1 MAVALEGNRSNE
13 TVVTH
18 LEEMRKRIIITLSM
32 FLISFCVTFI
42 YVKDIYRWLVRDVEG
57 KLAILA
63 PSDVIWV
70 YFLLCGVFAIA
81 FTMPVLAWQAWLFV
95 KPALQPREYKATLS
109 LIPAL
114 ALLFVIGIGFGYFV
128 IYPMVYT
135 FLETMAGDFET
146 MYTAE
151 KYFTFMVNMTV
162 PFGILFEM
170 PVVVMFLTHIGVL
183 SPARMAKMRKLSY
196 FLLTVTAVTITPPD
210 IISDILVIIPLFLL
224 YEISVTLSKI
234 VYRKQKP
241 YVSHLR
247 EAPYSHPKK

>member
-1 MAVALEGNRSNE
+1 MADIADTKSPNE
-13 TVVTH
+13 TVILH
-18 LEEMRKRIIITLSM
+18 LEELRKRIIITLAA
-32 FLISFCVTFI
+32 FVVTFCASFI
-42 YVKDIYRWLVRDVEG
+42 FVKDIYRWLVRDVEG

-70 YFLLCGVFAIA
+70 YFLLSGVVAIA
-81 FTMPVLAWQAWLFV
+81 LTMPVLAWQSWLFV
-95 KPALQPREYKATLS
+95 KPALKAHEYKATKS

-114 ALLFVIGIGFGYFV
+114 ALLFIIGICFGYFI
-128 IYPMVYT
+128 IYPMVYS

-170 PVVVMFLTHIGVL
+170 PVVVMFLTQIGVL
-183 SPARMAKMRKLSY
+183 NPVRMAKIRKLSY
-196 FLLTVTAVTITPPD
+196 FVLAITAVTITPPD

-224 YEISVTLSKI
+224 YELSVSLSKVI
-234 VYRKQKP
+234 YRRQN
-241 YVSHLR
+241 HTL
-247 EAPYSHPKK
+247 